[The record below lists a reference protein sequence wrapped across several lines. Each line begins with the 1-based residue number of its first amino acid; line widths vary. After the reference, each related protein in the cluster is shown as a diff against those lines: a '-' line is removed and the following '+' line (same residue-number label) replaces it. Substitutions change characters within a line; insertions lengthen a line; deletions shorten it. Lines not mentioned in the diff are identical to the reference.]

1 MKKLVLLGGGH
12 AHVEVLRQFGLHPV
26 PGVEITLISPDRH
39 TPYSGM
45 LPGLVAGHYSFND
58 AHIDLEPLARFAG
71 ARVVQTSARA
81 LDAAQRNV
89 TLTDG
94 AALDY
99 DTVSIDVGS
108 TPPVQGIV
116 GAAEH
121 TIPVK
126 PVKEFIAA
134 WESLMVQIRN
144 GEVRS
149 LAMVGGGAAGVE
161 VLLAMQHRL
170 AQVTAPHALR
180 YVLVT
185 DTPQLLTQHARGVRA
200 TLARSL
206 ARKNVEV
213 HCGTRIA
220 RVEAKTLIAENG
232 TRIEADAIF
241 LATGAAAPRWL
252 TGSGLTLNEKKFIN
266 INKYLQSTSHTEVF
280 AVGDCATIQNKVYP
294 KSGVYA
300 VRQGPPLAENLRR
313 FLRGESLIEY
323 TPQPRTLALISTG
336 EAHAIASWGALSFHG
351 NWVWRWKDQID
362 RGFMAKYR
370 APWR

>member
-12 AHVEVLRQFGLHPV
+12 AHVEVLRQFGQRSMN
-26 PGVEITLISPDRH
+26 GVELTLVSPDRY

-45 LPGLVAGHYSFND
+45 LPGLVAGHYDFHD

-71 ARVVQTSARA
+71 ARFVQARA
-81 LDAAQRNV
+81 GAMDAARRNV
-89 TLTDG
+89 TLNDG
-94 AALDY
+94 ATLDY
-99 DTVSIDVGS
+99 DALSIDVGS
-108 TPPVQGIV
+108 TPPVQPIA

-134 WESLMVQIRN
+134 WESLVVEIR
-144 GEVRS
+144 GGAVRS

-170 AQVTAPHALR
+170 AQVTAPHALH

-200 TLARSL
+200 TLTRSL
-206 ARKNVEV
+206 ERKNVAV
-213 HCGTRIA
+213 HCGARIA
-220 RVEAKTLIAENG
+220 RVEANTLIAENG
-232 TRIEADAIF
+232 TRIGADAIF
-241 LATGAAAPRWL
+241 LATGAAAPAWL
-252 TGSGLTLNEKKFIN
+252 GASELALNGYKFIN

-313 FLRGESLIEY
+313 FLHNESLIEY
-323 TPQPRTLALISTG
+323 SPQARTLALISTG
-336 EAHAIASWGALSFHG
+336 EQHAIASWGALSFHG

-362 RGFMAKYR
+362 RAFMAKYR
-370 APWR
+370 PPWR